1 MNGEFMIVSQTGSAL
16 PLSCARMSPSGSR
29 PARLSAACLLLA
41 LAADPAAAD
50 GAWSFESARKL
61 YKVEKLRPEDVLV
74 PQVVVDESFRLPR
87 GVGQGPELEIKSYE
101 VVGTTLIPP
110 SEVQRIV
117 KPYLG
122 PGRYMSDIQAARDA
136 LQAAYEERGFPTV
149 AVQLPKQTLL
159 DGRVRIEVIEARLGA
174 VRVDNP
180 GIDWYSEGGV
190 RKATPHLQSGALVRT
205 EDLEGDLARANH
217 TPDRRVTPVLKA
229 GQEPGSV
236 DLDLKVDD
244 RIPLHG
250 SVEWNNYH
258 TPGTPRERL
267 TARVSYENLWQ
278 LEHELA
284 VQYTF
289 VPRPSEEFDEVQV
302 WVLTYSA
309 PNPWRDDD
317 RLFAYA
323 AWSDT
328 TSILPTNTSIN
339 SLGNGFTTGARY
351 NLGLPLPFVDWEWY
365 HHSLVLGVDYKS
377 VENALRQGV
386 NTIKTPIRYL
396 PWSVSYQGTVVRPN
410 GFATVTAGT
419 DFYIAGT
426 IDSGGSKEDFQNN
439 RGGINDNNIVDG
451 TYAVYHLDVDT
462 TLRLPALLQTLAQ
475 GRFLELPAPR
485 RSFDD
490 DATLVVGLSGQYA
503 DEPLVSTEQFPL
515 GGRYSVRGYQEG
527 EFFGD
532 HGWDLQM
539 EARTP
544 ALSGFLGG
552 WLGEKI
558 QGLLFYDTGQYFLLE
573 TDKDPVGDEFV
584 DVKDNRLQGVGIGT
598 RASFVDTP
606 WGSVRGEAFLAFP
619 TIETFNTKQGPHLFF
634 QVTAEF

>member
-1 MNGEFMIVSQTGSAL
+1 
-16 PLSCARMSPSGSR
+16 MSPRVPRRAR
-29 PARLSAACLLLA
+29 PLAACLLLLG
-41 LAADPAAAD
+41 LAAPPAAAD

-61 YKVEKLRPEDVLV
+61 YDVEKLRPEDVPV
-74 PQVVVDESFRLPR
+74 PEVVVDESFRLPR

-101 VVGTTLIPP
+101 VVGATLIPQ
-110 SEVQRIV
+110 SEVQRV
-117 KPYLG
+117 VSPYLG

-159 DGRVRIEVIEARLGA
+159 DGRVRIEVVEARLGA

-190 RKATPHLQSGALVRT
+190 RRATPNLQSGALVRS
-205 EDLEGDLARANH
+205 EDLESDLARANR
-217 TPDRRVTPVLKA
+217 PRDRRVTPVLKA
-229 GQEPGSV
+229 GQEAGTV

-258 TPGTPRERL
+258 TPGTPEERM

-278 LEHELA
+278 LDHALS

-289 VPRPSEEFDEVQV
+289 VPRPSEQFDEVQV
-302 WVLTYSA
+302 WVLTYAA

-328 TSILPTNTSIN
+328 ASILPTNTSIN

-351 NLGLPLPFVDWEWY
+351 NLGLPLPFVDWDWY
-365 HHSLVLGVDYKS
+365 QHALVLGVDYKS
-377 VENALRQGV
+377 IENALRQGV
-386 NTIKTPIRYL
+386 NTIRTPIRYL
-396 PWSVSYQGTVVRPN
+396 PWSVSYQGTVVRPH
-410 GFATVTAGT
+410 GFATITAGT
-419 DFYIAGT
+419 DFHFAGT
-426 IDSGGSKEDFQNN
+426 IDNGGSKEDFQNN
-439 RGGINDNNIVDG
+439 RGGINDNNLVDG
-451 TYAVYHLDVDT
+451 TYAIYHLDVDT
-462 TLRLPALLQTLAQ
+462 TLRLPGLLQTLAQ

-485 RSFDD
+485 TSFDD
-490 DATLVVGLSGQYA
+490 DAALVVGLSGQYA

-515 GGRYSVRGYQEG
+515 GGRYSVRGYLEG
-527 EFFGD
+527 EAFGD

-539 EARTP
+539 ELRTP
-544 ALSGFLGG
+544 ALRDFLGG
-552 WLGEKI
+552 FLGEKI
-558 QGLLFYDTGQYFLLE
+558 QGLAFWDVGQYWLLE
-573 TDKDPVGDEFV
+573 TQKEPTGSTPLGDEYV
-584 DVKDNRLQGVGIGT
+584 DVGNNRLQAVGVGA
-598 RASFVDTP
+598 RASFLETP
-606 WGSVRGEAFLAFP
+606 WGAIRGEAFLGLP
-619 TIETFNTKQGPHLFF
+619 TIESLNSKRTPHLFF